1 MANTAE
7 LTKEER
13 KKSKRTAR
21 KKAKAEKPKKPRD
34 YARGSKKRKVKKLA
48 RGQSEREAASLS
60 QSAHGSLTVE
70 KALNEDL
77 RSMPDSAPRRQLP
90 LAPII
95 HGTRRN
101 DSHFGQSAFLLQVDR
116 QADLGIRSPRAAAAE
131 DSRSLVADRPR
142 HRRHHRL
149 RHLRAHWNCCG

>member
-13 KKSKRTAR
+13 KKSKRAAR

-48 RGQSEREAASLS
+48 RGQSKREAASLR
-60 QSAHGSLTVE
+60 QTGDGSLTVE

-77 RSMPDSAPRRQLP
+77 RSMSDSALRRQFP
-90 LAPII
+90 LAPTI

-101 DSHFGQSAFLLQVDR
+101 DSHFRQPAFLLQVYR
-116 QADLGIRSPRAAAAE
+116 QADCRIRNPREPAAE
-131 DSRSLVADRPR
+131 
-142 HRRHHRL
+142 
-149 RHLRAHWNCCG
+149 N